1 MKKLL
6 LSIALLTCGS
16 FLDAANKIHPYPVSQ
31 EHTRDYVGYASSGG
45 GMNTFC
51 MKDKKTDDVTCTIRS
66 SSMMGME
73 QNLDGNNAHAL
84 WRNMQRRY
92 NQDHQPLRNLVLDF
106 IEKNKIDTAKLPK
119 PLLQRK
125 K

>member
-16 FLDAANKIHPYPVSQ
+16 FLDAANNVHHYPVSQ
-31 EHTRDYVGYASSGG
+31 EHTRDYILYTSSGG
-45 GMNTFC
+45 EMNTYC

-84 WRNMQRRY
+84 WRRMQRRY
-92 NQDHQPLRNLVLDF
+92 NQDNPPLRNLVLDF